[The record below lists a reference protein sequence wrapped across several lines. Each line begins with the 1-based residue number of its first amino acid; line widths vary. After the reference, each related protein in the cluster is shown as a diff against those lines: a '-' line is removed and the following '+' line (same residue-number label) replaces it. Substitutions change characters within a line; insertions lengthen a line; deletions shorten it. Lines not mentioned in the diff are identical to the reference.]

1 MQKTPNSQGNFEKE
15 KWSWRN
21 QLSWLET
28 LLQSYSHLDSM
39 VLAQKRIYRPMEQD
53 RKPRDKPYSHLIFDK
68 GVKNTQWQKDSL
80 FSKWCW
86 EKDSYV

>member
-1 MQKTPNSQGNFEKE
+1 MI
-15 KWSWRN
+15 
-21 QLSWLET
+21 
-28 LLQSYSHLDSM
+28 
-39 VLAQKRIYRPMEQD
+39 LAQNKYRPMEQD